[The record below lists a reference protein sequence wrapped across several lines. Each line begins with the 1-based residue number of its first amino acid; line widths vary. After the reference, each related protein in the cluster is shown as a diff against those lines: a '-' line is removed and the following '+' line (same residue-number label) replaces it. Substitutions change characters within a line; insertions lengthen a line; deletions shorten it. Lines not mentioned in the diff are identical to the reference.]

1 MVINSTT
8 GLLARS
14 TSDRR
19 QKHTITAITSSLADV
34 CQLEPKYFYD
44 VADVSGSTKL
54 LGLVADETEAV
65 FPELV
70 PERDLPSDVYRSVAY
85 DRVCVYLINA
95 LKEVKQR
102 LEDLEGGE

>member
-1 MVINSTT
+1 MLRGRSPWPDGGWPASV
-8 GLLARS
+8 S
-14 TSDRR
+14 TS
-19 QKHTITAITSSLADV
+19 AIAS
-34 CQLEPKYFYD
+34 
-44 VADVSGSTKL
+44 
-54 LGLVADETEAV
+54 
-65 FPELV
+65 PELV